1 MPTRKRTIKITSCSV
16 MGISTVGFLA
26 VVVILIIVA
35 AFGYGEYFLK
45 GAITMNLS
53 PDGTPWFTEWFA
65 GKIGRVNIATVAN
78 IGFSI
83 QNFSSSG
90 LSPESL
96 SSTQNLTLN
105 LNIFSPSKEPVQ
117 LAVFLSTFNYSA
129 PFAIAQSNDSDKSIP
144 AFIYSFSP
152 SIGQGNFTSRLTIG
166 DQLLLP
172 GTYYLTVS
180 EITNNIH
187 VSKVLQVNVP

>member
-65 GKIGRVNIATVAN
+65 GKIGRVNLKVPIN
-78 IGFSI
+78 IGISF
-83 QNFSSSG
+83 QNSTVNSG
-90 LSPESL
+90 APQDLS
-96 SSTQNLTLN
+96 
-105 LNIFSPSKEPVQ
+105 
-117 LAVFLSTFNYSA
+117 A
-129 PFAIAQSNDSDKSIP
+129 SD
-144 AFIYSFSP
+144 
-152 SIGQGNFTSRLTIG
+152 N
-166 DQLLLP
+166 
-172 GTYYLTVS
+172 
-180 EITNNIH
+180 
-187 VSKVLQVNVP
+187 